1 MRGPRRRDPEGL
13 GDDHAPLRLH
23 AVDVP
28 GDSMSRGGGALVVSH
43 SARRGRRVAVYGG
56 CPAACGRAVCVLRAA
71 GRAGKWAAPPV
82 RCGIGRGLSKLLGPR
97 RVGGES
103 LAAEG
108 FLELYALANF
118 LLVSYRA
125 SSRSR
130 VGFSLR
136 SPTRE
141 GFINFFRI
149 ETSHLTDATAGAEKI

>member
-1 MRGPRRRDPEGL
+1 M
-13 GDDHAPLRLH
+13 
-23 AVDVP
+23 
-28 GDSMSRGGGALVVSH
+28 
-43 SARRGRRVAVYGG
+43 
-56 CPAACGRAVCVLRAA
+56 CGRAVVALGGAGQGALRL
-71 GRAGKWAAPPV
+71 
-82 RCGIGRGLSKLLGPR
+82 CRGLSKLLGPR